1 MITVG
6 YQGEPGA
13 YSEEAVRQL
22 FRDARAEPRRT
33 LRQIFADVRGGELD
47 HGVVP
52 LENSQAGSINET
64 YDLLADGDVFVVGEA
79 VISVDHALLALPGTT
94 LEQVR
99 RVASHPQALAQ
110 CQDFLAALDAEI
122 VPVYD
127 TAGAALR
134 IANERREGEAAVAS
148 ERAAELYGLEVLAR
162 RIQDSSPNFTRFAA
176 VSTDPEPLGP
186 ADKTSLVFGTA
197 HAPGAL
203 YRSLRPFA
211 ERGLNLTKLESR
223 PLADAPWQYRFY
235 LDVEAGSGDPALAEA
250 LDELGRDARFVRVLG
265 SYPRW
270 RDEEGADG

>member
-1 MITVG
+1 VHL
-6 YQGEPGA
+6 
-13 YSEEAVRQL
+13 L
-22 FRDARAEPRRT
+22 FPDARAEPRRT
-33 LRQIFADVRGGELD
+33 LRQIFADLRSGRLAR
-47 HGVVP
+47 GVVP

-64 YDLLADGDVFVVGEA
+64 YDLLADGDVLVVGEA

-94 LEQVR
+94 VEQVR

-110 CQDFLAALDAEI
+110 CQDFLAGLDAEI

-134 IANERREGEAAVAS
+134 IARERREGEAAVAS
-148 ERAAELYGLEVLAR
+148 ERAAELYGLEVLSR

-176 VSTDPEPLGP
+176 VATKPEPLGRP
-186 ADKTSLVFGTA
+186 DKTSIVFGTA

-270 RDEEGADG
+270 RHGTGEGAEG